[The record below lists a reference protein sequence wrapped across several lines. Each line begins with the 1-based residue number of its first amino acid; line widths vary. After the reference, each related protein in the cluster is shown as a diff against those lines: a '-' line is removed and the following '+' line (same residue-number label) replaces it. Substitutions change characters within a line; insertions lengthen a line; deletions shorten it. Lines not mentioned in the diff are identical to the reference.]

1 METRRGGGGFGGR
14 LDPSLSVWPSPRASS
29 RAIESRGPR
38 NDVRI
43 AVTSPGASSSLPAG
57 YRLRRP
63 TPADIPAVA
72 DLKRAVELARHGE
85 SDVTPPQIVEEWALP
100 RLVPNEDLW
109 LVETRSGELAG
120 YALVWMEHPPHV
132 FVADQT
138 VHPGHRGH
146 GLSEL
151 LLELSEARA
160 VRAAGPAADG
170 APANLGVWTHADD
183 SARRALYERHGFRCV
198 RTFLRL
204 EVALAEAPAAPVWP
218 PGIAVRRFRRHRD
231 EAAVH
236 AASEEAF
243 QDHWRPD
250 SMDLD
255 EWLAFRFERPDLDL
269 DLWWVAW
276 DGEEVAGS
284 LLAFASPLGG
294 YIDTLSVR
302 RPWRRRGLGRALLRE
317 AFAGLRR
324 RGLPRAYLGVDS
336 ENPTGAMGLYESV
349 GMRARRGAHLVF
361 EKDLPD
367 G

>member
-1 METRRGGGGFGGR
+1 
-14 LDPSLSVWPSPRASS
+14 
-29 RAIESRGPR
+29 
-38 NDVRI
+38 
-43 AVTSPGASSSLPAG
+43 VTSHSISSSAPAG

-63 TPADIPAVA
+63 TADDAPAVA
-72 DLKRAVELARHGE
+72 DLKRAVEIARHRD
-85 SDVTPPQIVEEWALP
+85 SDVTPAQIVEEWALP
-100 RLVPNEDLW
+100 RLMPDQDLW
-109 LVETRSGELAG
+109 LVETRSGELVG
-120 YALVWMEHPPHV
+120 YALVWMEDPPNM
-132 FVADQT
+132 FVAEQT
-138 VHPGHRGH
+138 VHPAHRGR

-151 LLELSEARA
+151 LLELSESRA
-160 VRAAGPAADG
+160 ARAAGRPAGG
-170 APANLGVWTHADD
+170 APANLGVWTHEDD
-183 SARRALYERHGFRCV
+183 VARRALYERHGFRYA

-204 EVALAEAPAAPVWP
+204 DVDLVEPPAAPVWA

-236 AASEEAF
+236 TAGEEAF

-284 LLAFASPLGG
+284 LLAFETPLGG
-294 YIDTLSVR
+294 YIDSLSVR
-302 RPWRRRGLGRALLRE
+302 RPWRGRGLGRALLRE
-317 AFAGLRR
+317 AFAELRR

-349 GMRARRGAHLVF
+349 GMAPKRGAHLVF
-361 EKDLPD
+361 EKDLP
-367 G
+367 GG